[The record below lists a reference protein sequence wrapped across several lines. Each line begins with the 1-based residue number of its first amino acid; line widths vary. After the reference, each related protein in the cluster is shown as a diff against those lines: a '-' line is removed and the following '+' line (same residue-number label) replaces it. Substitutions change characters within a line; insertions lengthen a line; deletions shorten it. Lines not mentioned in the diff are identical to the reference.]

1 MARRRR
7 TAGKRLTPAEWHQQR
22 AEKRIKRFASLSDD
36 ALERKI
42 AEYRAAQKLRQTD
55 IQIAKSKHAAIQP
68 RLRLIKEYLELLV
81 TERWLISERSQK
93 TGWAGFF
100 SPGITPIGQEEL
112 SFCNQL
118 IKACNEQLDATGH
131 CSIPA
136 FERRVSKEGE
146 VPTTFL
152 KQAVASE
159 ELLKP
164 VEGEIAIYLEELA
177 HRQHS
182 ATVDRR
188 ARNRQAAAEAITQ
201 ANALFSQRRRA
212 ASAAKPKLR
221 RDHDCPY
228 CSNPLGVSPHADHI
242 HPISAGG
249 LSSVENMVYVCSSCN
264 ARKQDM
270 TLQEFM
276 RRHQLDRA
284 SIEQRL
290 LLLGKR
296 F

>member
-22 AEKRIKRFASLSDD
+22 AQKRIKRFASLSDD
-36 ALERKI
+36 ALERRL
-42 AEYRAAQKLRQTD
+42 AEYRATQKLLQTE

-68 RLRLIKEYLELLV
+68 RLRLMKEYLELLM
-81 TERWLISERSQK
+81 TERWLISQRNQK
-93 TGWAGFF
+93 TGWAGYF
-100 SPGITPIGQEEL
+100 SPGITPAGEKEL
-112 SFCNQL
+112 SFCDQL

-136 FERRVSKEGE
+136 FDRRGSKEGE
-146 VPTTFL
+146 VPTKFL
-152 KQAVASE
+152 KLAIASE

-164 VEGEIAIYLEELA
+164 VDGEIAIHLEELA

-182 ATVDRR
+182 VTVDRR

-201 ANALFSQRRRA
+201 ANTLFSQRRRA

-228 CSNPLGVSPHADHI
+228 CSKPLGLSPHADHI
-242 HPISAGG
+242 HPISMGG
-249 LSSVENMVYVCSSCN
+249 LSSVDNMVYVCSSCN

-270 TLQEFM
+270 TLQEFI
-276 RRHQLDRA
+276 RLHQLDRV